1 MPSPRSPRSD
11 PEARWTGSES
21 RGTGGSAAA
30 CGTQMSAVEGIPLQP
45 PGGSCG
51 HASGAVGGSGA
62 LRLRLRVAPGWV
74 AVALARDCVRARRAQ
89 SRAASIGAGPQSQ
102 SAANIL
108 GRQELLLLDLTG
120 GEAAV
125 PLLYSLE
132 ETGILGK
139 NALDLF
145 VDGISIWVDG
155 HLARRTP
162 LSRPLTAGPEQ
173 HFGAHTGGQRDDRC
187 PHDFPHATWVHHVE
201 HGVRDPPHHGQPES
215 RVAGSAL
222 RGPRD
227 LVAHAITLPPR
238 PRGRGGDQPGGRQA
252 HSNGSPTSQQHRA
265 PFHRRLPWLAPS
277 GGLAVLAV
285 SATMAAAHPVGVFA
299 YYPFDAY

>member
-30 CGTQMSAVEGIPLQP
+30 CGTQVSAVEGIPLQP

-162 LSRPLTAGPEQ
+162 LSRPLTAGPPQ

-187 PHDFPHATWVHHVE
+187 PHDIPHATWVHHVE

-215 RVAGSAL
+215 RVAGPPL
-222 RGPRD
+222 KGPRD
-227 LVAHAITLPPR
+227 LVAHAITLPG
-238 PRGRGGDQPGGRQA
+238 PRGRGGRSARGEASPEPRTGRCPESRLGGRFAAGLVTRQQRCRIA
-252 HSNGSPTSQQHRA
+252 HYAPVVANGSNR
-265 PFHRRLPWLAPS
+265 
-277 GGLAVLAV
+277 
-285 SATMAAAHPVGVFA
+285 
-299 YYPFDAY
+299 